1 MASSSQSPEPITL
14 HLLDSAQGHPVQTW
28 QFRDKRAITLGRSAD
43 CDVVLA
49 DVHVSRAHASLLW
62 QEGQPGGQ
70 WTILSTGRHGTLI
83 NDRLIAESR
92 LERVTTFRL
101 GPNGPVLRFEC
112 GISTKRPSETIDAFQ
127 PELLNMLE
135 IDRDRLNQEV
145 EDIAGNALFQ
155 ELQERVRQ
163 SRMRASDATGATGET
178 KIR

>member
-1 MASSSQSPEPITL
+1 MASSPQSPEPITL

-43 CDVVLA
+43 CDVVLS
-49 DVHVSRAHASLLW
+49 DVHVSRTHASLLW
-62 QEGQPGGQ
+62 QEGA
-70 WTILSTGRHGTLI
+70 WTILSSGRHGTLI

-101 GPNGPVLRFEC
+101 GPNGPALRFEC
-112 GISTKRPSETIDAFQ
+112 GISSKRPSETIDAFQ

-135 IDRDRLNQEV
+135 IDRERLNQEV

-163 SRMRASDATGATGET
+163 SKMRANEATGET